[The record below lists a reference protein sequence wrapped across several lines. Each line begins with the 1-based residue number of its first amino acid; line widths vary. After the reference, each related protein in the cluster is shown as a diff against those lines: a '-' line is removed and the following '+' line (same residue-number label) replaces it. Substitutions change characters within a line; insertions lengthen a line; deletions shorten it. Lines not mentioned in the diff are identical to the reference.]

1 MVQAW
6 CKGGRRSILWSN
18 SVQILPPP
26 VGKTFILNFVQL
38 FRISTLSRF
47 SHGCQVF
54 LLKLWQR
61 GAGCYNQPIKSK
73 VINAIKIHFNDILYC
88 DTPWL
93 QIYELFESEDLSQMG
108 EIGNQGSLHLQF
120 LWNIGTTAVLL
131 VQCPVFLDIVFLV
144 LFWNPGYRR
153 LILPSVPLTHSD
165 HHVYPR
171 TFTRAHLTSEA
182 TWHQNPHSFYNS
194 LFAHIWHLTRMAK
207 VEKYPLPSVFTD
219 CALFYF

>member
-61 GAGCYNQPIKSK
+61 SAGCYNQPIKSK
-73 VINAIKIHFNDILYC
+73 VMNAIKIHFNDILYC

-93 QIYELFESEDLSQMG
+93 QIWAFWKWGFQQNG
-108 EIGNQGSLHLQF
+108 GNRAPGQPPPPAF
-120 LWNIGTTAVLL
+120 MKYWNGNSAA
-131 VQCPVFLDIVFLV
+131 
-144 LFWNPGYRR
+144 G
-153 LILPSVPLTHSD
+153 SVPG
-165 HHVYPR
+165 VPR
-171 TFTRAHLTSEA
+171 YCVFGPFLESRIPATDSPLSTFDS
-182 TWHQNPHSFYNS
+182 
-194 LFAHIWHLTRMAK
+194 
-207 VEKYPLPSVFTD
+207 
-219 CALFYF
+219 